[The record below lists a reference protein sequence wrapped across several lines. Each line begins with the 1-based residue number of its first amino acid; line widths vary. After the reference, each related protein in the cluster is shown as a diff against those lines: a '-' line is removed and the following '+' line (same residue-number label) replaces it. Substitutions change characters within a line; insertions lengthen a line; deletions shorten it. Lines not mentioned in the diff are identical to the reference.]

1 MKPQIKPELLSW
13 LCLVT
18 LALIWGVNFIFIKIS
33 VEDVGPTTNVFF
45 RLLLGSIVLS
55 IYLRSS
61 KSKLP
66 LENKNLLFYLILG
79 FLGLALPF
87 FLISSA
93 SEPSRDFFNSAI
105 ASSIDFFSSAETL
118 SPCSLRL
125 FSVEKTRLSA

>member
-1 MKPQIKPELLSW
+1 MKPLFKSDLLSW

-61 KSKLP
+61 GAKLP
-66 LENKNLLFYLILG
+66 LAKKNLLFYMLLG

-93 SEPSRDFFNSAI
+93 YFKKYASLATVLREGVIVRD
-105 ASSIDFFSSAETL
+105 L
-118 SPCSLRL
+118 SGLSDCKSNAANCS
-125 FSVEKTRLSA
+125 

>member
-1 MKPQIKPELLSW
+1 MKPLFKPDLLSW

-61 KSKLP
+61 GAKLP
-66 LENKNLLFYLILG
+66 LAKKNLLFYMLLG

-87 FLISSA
+87 FLISS
-93 SEPSRDFFNSAI
+93 EIKN
-105 ASSIDFFSSAETL
+105 ASSNAWLAFSLGSQCVL
-118 SPCSLRL
+118 YLFWRSPSDI
-125 FSVEKTRLSA
+125 F